1 MTLRLNTGRPPRA
14 RFVLASAMLGVGLI
28 AVVVLVS
35 GTNTVRPLPRFELPD
50 VSPVPVVAAVVLATS
65 SPEVERG
72 GQATD
77 APTDNPPPIASDE
90 PPEAVNDVR
99 PISHPASSPRPPTP
113 TDSGLAAEEKPMRAA
128 EEQPLKAV
136 VIVGPTGGETA
147 TNLERGEEFA
157 QRAEAHGMDVRRVFF
172 PHATWK
178 NVLANVQ
185 GANLVAYFGHGNGWP
200 SIYGRFQEGTK
211 NGLGL
216 DTYDGGTESETTYYG
231 AKRIRQNIE
240 LAPNAVVVLSH
251 LCYSAG
257 NAEPGL
263 PLPTEDVAW
272 QRVDNYA
279 SAFLS
284 VGARAVFAYGTG
296 SATTIV
302 DGLFGRD
309 RTMDDIFMTRGRK
322 KQPYYGFVGWQD
334 RYFDSMRMPGYR
346 NHLDPGRIEGYLR
359 AISGDLQMTTT
370 EWATGS
376 AANRTPQR

>member
-1 MTLRLNTGRPPRA
+1 MTLRLRLSTGRPR
-14 RFVLASAMLGVGLI
+14 RVGSVLCTAMLCVGLI
-28 AVVVLVS
+28 AVVALAS
-35 GTNTVRPLPRFELPD
+35 GTNTARPRLRFVLPHVP
-50 VSPVPVVAAVVLATS
+50 PVAVVLPVVLPS
-65 SPEVERG
+65 SVPE
-72 GQATD
+72 
-77 APTDNPPPIASDE
+77 PTDQPPPIAGVRL
-90 PPEAVNDVR
+90 PEAVIDMR
-99 PISHPASSPRPPTP
+99 PASHPAPSPRPTS
-113 TDSGLAAEEKPMRAA
+113 TDSGLAAEEKPLKAA

-157 QRAEAHGMDVRRVFF
+157 LRAEAHGMDVRRVFY
-172 PHATWK
+172 PNATWK

-200 SIYGRFQEGTK
+200 SPYGSFQEGTK

-216 DTYDGGTESETTYYG
+216 DGHDGGTESETTYYG
-231 AKRIRQNIE
+231 ANLIRQNIK

-257 NAEPGL
+257 NAEPGM
-263 PLPTEDVAW
+263 PLPTEDVAV

-284 VGARAVFAYGTG
+284 VGARTVFAYGTG
-296 SATTIV
+296 SATAIV
-302 DGLFGRD
+302 DGLFARD

-334 RYFDSMRMPGYR
+334 RYFDSARMLGFR
-346 NHLDPGRIEGYLR
+346 SHLDPGQTEGYLR

-370 EWATGS
+370 QWATGN
-376 AANRTPQR
+376 AASSTPQR